1 MVKIITGWGNSG
13 GSTTAFINLVKL
25 LNKNDIETKLYS
37 PHLWVMD
44 KCNSDSINNFTSN
57 KDDTIIA
64 HFINIPARPICKKFI
79 FSSHEHEVF
88 PIKNINYKMYYKIH
102 YVSEHQRKWHN
113 IDHPFSVIPNV
124 LDDLKTNN
132 KPSIKI
138 GGVIGSIDRNKQ
150 THISIQKALE
160 DGCDKVNLYGV
171 VSDQQYFKESVS
183 PLLSDKVIHKGY
195 CNNKQFM
202 WDSITDVYHYSKME
216 TFGFILPEAN
226 MTNTIFHGNGS
237 IQDDI
242 EIWNNEDILNAWKGI
257 LEI

>member
-1 MVKIITGWGNSG
+1 MKTKIKIISNWGDFG
-13 GSTTAFINLVKL
+13 GSTTALINLTNL
-25 LNKNDIETKLYS
+25 FNKNGYDAEFYTAQKSLVHLCNWKSEREFTPKNNDI
-37 PHLWVMD
+37 
-44 KCNSDSINNFTSN
+44 
-57 KDDTIIA
+57 IIS
-64 HFINIPARPICKKFI
+64 HFIPLSERFPCKRLI
-79 FSSHEHEVF
+79 LSSHEHEVF
-88 PIKNINYKMYYKIH
+88 PIKNINYKMYDKIH

-150 THISIQKALE
+150 THISIQKALD

-226 MTNTIFHGNGS
+226 MTNTLFHGNGS

-242 EIWNNEDILNAWKGI
+242 EIRYTKCMEGNS
-257 LEI
+257 